1 MAFEKGVSGNP
12 NGRPAGSTNKS
23 TQAIREIVQGIVDN
37 QISKIETELN
47 GLTGKEYISAITGLM
62 EFVLPKLSRTDL
74 KSVDDDGKK
83 IIVIY
88 DERVPVP
95 DFENKRIGIALP
107 DNGRD

>member
-23 TQAIREIVQGIVDN
+23 TQAIREIVHGIVDN

-47 GLTGKEYISAITGLM
+47 SLSGKEYISAITGLM

-74 KSVDDDGKK
+74 KSADDGVKQ
-83 IIVIY
+83 IIVTY
-88 DERVPVP
+88 DKKFDLSEY
-95 DFENKRIGIALP
+95 ENNRIGIAIP